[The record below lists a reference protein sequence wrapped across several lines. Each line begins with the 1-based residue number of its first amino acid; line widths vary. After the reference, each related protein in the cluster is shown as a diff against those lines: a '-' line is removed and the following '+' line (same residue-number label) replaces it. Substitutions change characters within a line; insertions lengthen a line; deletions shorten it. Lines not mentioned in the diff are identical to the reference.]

1 MTPRRLLLTVFAL
14 VLGVVMALGSLS
26 WWNDPGAA
34 SRSDEDYIAI
44 ARSAPEVFKAGTP
57 RQVTVDRSGRLA
69 VDFWFEKERIRVFVQ
84 PRTDRVE
91 EIVHYP
97 N

>member
-1 MTPRRLLLTVFAL
+1 MTPGRALAVGLIL

-44 ARSAPEVFKAGTP
+44 ARSEPTVFRAGKPERVA
-57 RQVTVDRSGRLA
+57 VDRSGRLA
-69 VDFWFEKERIRVFVQ
+69 VDFWFETERIRVFIQ

-91 EIVHYP
+91 EVVHFP
-97 N
+97 R